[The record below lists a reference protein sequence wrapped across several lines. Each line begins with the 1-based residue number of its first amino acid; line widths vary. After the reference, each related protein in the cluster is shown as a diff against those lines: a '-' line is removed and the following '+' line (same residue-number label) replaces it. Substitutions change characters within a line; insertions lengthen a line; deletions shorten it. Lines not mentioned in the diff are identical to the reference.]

1 MEALFRHGI
10 RIDPKSLVQKARG
23 SDVTSAGT
31 EAGFSLT
38 NTLSKGFNLARGLI
52 SKEYVAADY
61 AVRYAALANNAV
73 LGAIINDNKAANI
86 IYNMFTDP
94 TRVLEGDAN
103 YVANVFKKFI
113 ATDLQKLKVTH
124 ENAYDQKSYWASKGV
139 VWDEG
144 DR

>member
-1 MEALFRHGI
+1 
-10 RIDPKSLVQKARG
+10 
-23 SDVTSAGT
+23 
-31 EAGFSLT
+31 
-38 NTLSKGFNLARGLI
+38 
-52 SKEYVAADY
+52 
-61 AVRYAALANNAV
+61 
-73 LGAIINDNKAANI
+73 
-86 IYNMFTDP
+86 MFTDP